1 VRIGKGRRR
10 SSNHYGAT
18 YADSRPNLEA
28 PIFSNL
34 DLNDRRELADI
45 RLSFDEVL
53 QHSLFTYRKS
63 QSKIKDFF
71 ARPPLADDLQLTLR
85 LYGPD

>member
-1 VRIGKGRRR
+1 MRIGKGRRR

-18 YADSRPNLEA
+18 YADSRPNPEA

-34 DLNDRRELADI
+34 DFSYRRELGDI
-45 RLSFDEVL
+45 RLSFDELL
-53 QHSLFTYRKS
+53 QHHLFTYRKS
-63 QSKIKDFF
+63 QSKIKDFSCV
-71 ARPPLADDLQLTLR
+71 ALLADDLQLTLR